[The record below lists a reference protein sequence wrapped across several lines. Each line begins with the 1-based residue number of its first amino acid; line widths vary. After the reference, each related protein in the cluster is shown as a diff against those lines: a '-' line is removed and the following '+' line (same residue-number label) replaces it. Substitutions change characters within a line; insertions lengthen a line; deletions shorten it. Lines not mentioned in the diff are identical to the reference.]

1 MRPLRVALYS
11 HDTVGLGHTRRNLT
25 IAAAL
30 ARRSADLIMITGNP
44 EATGLPRPP
53 RTDVITM
60 PTISKGSD
68 GDYRA
73 RSLSLSYRELI
84 GIRRSMIDSVIGDF
98 RPDLLIVDKVARG
111 AGGELEPALDRL
123 ASQGG
128 RAVLGLREVL
138 DDPVSTTADWLADRT
153 TQAIE
158 EHYHAVWVYGD
169 PRVYDPRAE
178 YGLPA
183 AVTSKLEFTG
193 YLSRGRARGL
203 HSGRIELGRHEP
215 GLDPALPYVA
225 CLVGGGQ
232 DGDELALA
240 FARAALPDDH
250 LGVIVCGPFLAT
262 EHRTRLRRIAA
273 ERPELVLID
282 VAPGADALI
291 DRAAAVVSMAGYNTV
306 CEILATATP
315 ALLVP
320 RTRPRTEQLIRAG
333 RFAALGL
340 VDLLEPAC
348 LSPGRITDWL
358 RSAVAGSAQA
368 TLRGSTEIRL
378 DGLRRIPDLAHA
390 LLQADD
396 HAA

>member
-30 ARRSADLIMITGNP
+30 AQRSTDIVMITGNP
-44 EATGLPRPP
+44 EASGLPRPH

-60 PTISKGSD
+60 PAIAKD
-68 GDYRA
+68 PAGDYRS
-73 RSLSLSYRELI
+73 RSLSLPYREVI
-84 GIRRSMIDSVIGDF
+84 GIRQALLSSVIGEF
-98 RPDLLIVDKVARG
+98 RPELLIVDKVPRG
-111 AGGELEPALDRL
+111 AGGELEPALSRL
-123 ASQGG
+123 AAQGG

-138 DDPVSTTADWLADRT
+138 DDPVATAAEWLADRT
-153 TQAIE
+153 VQAID

-169 PRVYDPRAE
+169 PRVYDPRTE
-178 YGLPA
+178 YGLPES
-183 AVTSKLEFTG
+183 VTGKIEFTG
-193 YLSRGRARGL
+193 YLSRGRSRGL
-203 HSGRIELGRHEP
+203 TGGRNELA
-215 GLDPALPYVA
+215 LDPGRPYVA

-232 DGDELALA
+232 DGADLALT
-240 FARAALPDDH
+240 FAETELPDDH
-250 LGVIVCGPFLAT
+250 LGVIICGPYLAA
-262 EHRTRLRRIAA
+262 EERARLRKIAA
-273 ERPELVLID
+273 GRSDLVLVD
-282 VAPGADALI
+282 VAPGADAVI

-306 CEILATATP
+306 CEILATSTP

-340 VDLLEPAC
+340 VDLLEPTV
-348 LSPGRITDWL
+348 LSPGRIANWL

-378 DGLRRIPDLAHA
+378 DGLRRIPELADA
-390 LLQADD
+390 LLAVAD

>member
-30 ARRSADLIMITGNP
+30 AQRSADLVMITGNP
-44 EATGLPRPP
+44 EATVLPKPH

-60 PTISKGSD
+60 PAIAKD
-68 GDYRA
+68 PAGDYRA
-73 RSLSLSYRELI
+73 RSLSLPYREVI
-84 GIRRSMIDSVIGDF
+84 GIRRALLSSVIGEF
-98 RPDLLIVDKVARG
+98 RPDLLIVDKVPRG
-111 AGGELEPALDRL
+111 AGGELEPALIKL
-123 ASQGG
+123 AAQGG

-138 DDPVSTTADWLADRT
+138 DDPVSTTAEWLADRT
-153 TQAIE
+153 AQAIDD
-158 EHYHAVWVYGD
+158 HYHAVWVYGD
-169 PRVYDPRAE
+169 PRVYDPRTE

-183 AVTSKLEFTG
+183 SVTDKIEFTG

-203 HSGRIELGRHEP
+203 TAGRNDLA
-215 GLDPALPYVA
+215 LDPGRPYVA

-232 DGDELALA
+232 DGDDLALT
-240 FARAALPDDH
+240 FARATLPDDH
-250 LGVIVCGPFLAT
+250 LGVIICGPYLAA
-262 EHRTRLRRIAA
+262 EQRARLRKIAA
-273 ERPELVLID
+273 GRSDLVLID
-282 VAPGADALI
+282 VAPGADAVI

-306 CEILATATP
+306 CEILATGTP

-340 VDLLEPAC
+340 VDLLEPTD
-348 LSPGRITDWL
+348 LSPGRIADWL

-378 DGLRRIPDLAHA
+378 DGLRRIPELADA
-390 LLQADD
+390 LLAVDD